1 MEEKAITI
9 NLMGA
14 IPEDSVAFR
23 IFIQSGKAKIL
34 APYAKV
40 ILCSKGVVPLTHE
53 KTANI
58 DGFVMFSVRDLMPMQ
73 EIGIPPEAFK
83 AIPWLFFAYTEDTD
97 LGFWT
102 EVKGYELGKM
112 YDYTLKVYK
121 EAPTFFVKIE
131 LKDVIGAEFFSN
143 LVAGFES
150 EAIKMAGLK
159 LISVEGQGTKAVT
172 VKFQPPW
179 HHSPIVIEWAA
190 VWFIIKVLALA
201 AAIIAILV
209 ILKWTFGEVGAA
221 VVVGA
226 EALIFL
232 FLLLP
237 LLGKKK
243 ESKEKEAT
251 VPRTYRR

>member
-1 MEEKAITI
+1 MEEKTVII

-14 IPEDSVAFR
+14 IPEDSLAFR
-23 IFIQSGKAKIL
+23 ISFKSGAIKRP

-40 ILCSKGVVPLTHE
+40 ILCTKGLIPLTYE

-58 DGFVMFSVRDLMPMQ
+58 DGFIMFNVEELIPM
-73 EIGIPPEAFK
+73 GVGVTPEAFK
-83 AIPWLFFAYTEDTD
+83 TIPWLFFAYAEGTD

-102 EVKGYELGKM
+102 EVKGYELGKL

-143 LVAGFES
+143 LVASVES
-150 EAIKMAGLK
+150 EAIKTAGLK
-159 LISVEGQGTKAVT
+159 LISIEGQGTKVVT

-179 HHSPIVIEWAA
+179 HHSPLVVEWAA
-190 VWFIIKVLALA
+190 VWFIIKVIAIA
-201 AAIIAILV
+201 GAIIAILV
-209 ILKWTFGEVGAA
+209 ILKWTFGEAGAA
-221 VVVGA
+221 VVIGA
-226 EALIFL
+226 EVLIALL
-232 FLLLP
+232 LLLP

-243 ESKEKEAT
+243 EGKEKEMS
-251 VPRTYRR
+251 VQRTYRK